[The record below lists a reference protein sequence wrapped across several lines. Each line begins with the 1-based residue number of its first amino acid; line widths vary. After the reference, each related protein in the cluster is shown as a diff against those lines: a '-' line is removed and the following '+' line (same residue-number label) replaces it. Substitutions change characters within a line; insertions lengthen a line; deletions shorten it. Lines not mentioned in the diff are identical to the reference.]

1 MCTAFDS
8 CTPCALG
15 PPDPEG
21 GGSSLPRHAIAVRAG
36 SGNVDPESIG
46 YALPPG
52 LRGRLTL
59 GGRTWPR
66 KPWTFGGADS
76 HGPFRY
82 SCLHGRLHALHP
94 AFRRGFAAHGALS
107 YQPRGGSAA
116 AAALFSPD
124 HFGRGTTRSVSCY
137 ALFKWWLPLSQHPE
151 CQCGATSLPST
162 KRAIGGLGRRSGLFP
177 FRPRSLSPTV

>member
-1 MCTAFDS
+1 MHAAFDS
-8 CTPCALG
+8 RAPCALG

-21 GGSSLPRHAIAVRAG
+21 GGSSLPRHAVAVRAG

-82 SCLHGRLHALHP
+82 SCLHGRLRALHP
-94 AFRRGFAAHGALS
+94 AFRRGFAARAALS
-107 YQPRGGSAA
+107 YQPQKGFRGCGCPLQSRSFWARHHSFSELLRTLQMVAA
-116 AAALFSPD
+116 SEP
-124 HFGRGTTRSVSCY
+124 
-137 ALFKWWLPLSQHPE
+137 
-151 CQCGATSLPST
+151 TS
-162 KRAIGGLGRRSGLFP
+162 
-177 FRPRSLSPTV
+177 